1 MIAVKLDCL
10 YKSVQN
16 INLFSAFSPLTD
28 KIKEIIRLFDTSEKN
43 KFRNIFNKITEY
55 NDIKKEELLLYV
67 PDEQTQKI
75 REIIEKCNETVIQIE
90 YTILKNS

>member
-1 MIAVKLDCL
+1 MIAIKLDCL
-10 YKSVQN
+10 YKTVQN
-16 INLFSAFSPLTD
+16 NNLFSAISPLTD

-55 NDIKKEELLLYV
+55 HDITKEELLLYV
-67 PDEQTQKI
+67 SDEQTPKM